1 MAIVTKTLEIN
12 GKSFIKTYSDLG
24 YLIHGGSPE
33 GDYAEAIDPAELN
46 RTYTETDRYA
56 YDGETGDGDITDEE
70 VVDILEGIL

>member
-46 RTYTETDRYA
+46 RTYAETNIPA
-56 YDGETGDGDITDEE
+56 DGNGDLSPEE
-70 VVDILEGIL
+70 VVNALEEIL

>member
-46 RTYTETDRYA
+46 RTYTETAIPAD
-56 YDGETGDGDITDEE
+56 GDGDLTPEE
-70 VVDILEGIL
+70 VMGALEGIL